1 MKDGAANAKQEMST
15 SSFHRFSGAN
25 LQACQNPHTTMKLLL
40 LCTCLAVLTT
50 THAAVQMPSIFTDH
64 MVLQRDLPVPVWGKT
79 APGEEVTVE
88 FAGQKKTTKADAS
101 GRWIVK
107 LDALTANAEP
117 QVLKAGNV
125 TIQDVL
131 VGEVWLASGQSNMEW
146 EMGMKPDSAADIPK
160 ATHPNLRLI
169 EVPKTVALTPQD
181 EVKIAWARCTPENA
195 ASFSAI
201 GYYFGQRLQEELKVP
216 VGVILSAWGGTR
228 IEPWT
233 SLEGFDAVPALKDF
247 TKDIRSKLPGSDAYR
262 ATNEKHLTAI
272 ETWVQAARA
281 ALGQSQAVP
290 AMPAQPAV
298 LPLNQVTP
306 TSLYNAMIHPLV
318 PYAFRGVIWYQGES
332 NHTEGFDYTEKTK
345 ALLASWRSVFQQ
357 PELPFYFV
365 QIAPW
370 QYGAEDGEIL
380 PQFWQAQRECLKI
393 PHTGMATISDIG
405 EVADIHPAHK
415 KEVARRLSLWALAK
429 NYGHSE
435 IDPNGPLY
443 ASHATEGGAI
453 RVKFDH
459 SGQGLASRDGKPLTH
474 FEIAGKDG
482 VFHPAEAKIDG
493 SSVLISAAT
502 VLEPRRARFAW
513 SKLAIANLMNQD
525 GLPATAF
532 HTHWPVD
539 PDLGENLAHGCTW
552 ESSDK
557 NTYGWDTGLTD
568 GSYEEYPPHCYATS
582 NTEQFPKHVTI
593 DLKQAK
599 AINLVRVGVP
609 NVGSTKTVAVSIST
623 DGKTF
628 REVGRHVFTL
638 AKTERAGI
646 SFPDAQARYLRLT
659 YLDHHDKLAGEYPNT
674 FAFTTEVEA
683 YRMK

>member
-1 MKDGAANAKQEMST
+1 MK
-15 SSFHRFSGAN
+15 
-25 LQACQNPHTTMKLLL
+25 PLL
-40 LCTCLAVLTT
+40 LCACLAALT

-64 MVLQRDLPVPVWGKT
+64 MVLQRELPVPVWGKA
-79 APGEEVTVE
+79 APGEDVTVE
-88 FAGQKKTTKADAS
+88 FAGQKKATKADAN
-101 GRWIVK
+101 GRWMVK
-107 LDALTANAEP
+107 LDPLTANAEP

-146 EMGMKPDSAADIPK
+146 EMQMKPDSAADIPN

-169 EVPKTVALTPQD
+169 EVPKTVALSPQD
-181 EVKIAWARCTPENA
+181 DVKTAWARSSPESA

-201 GYYFGQRLQEELKVP
+201 GYYFGVRLQEELKVP
-216 VGVILSAWGGTR
+216 VGIILSAWGGTR

-233 SLEGFDAVPALKDF
+233 SIEGFDAVPALKDF
-247 TKDIRSKLPGSDAYR
+247 TTDIRSKLPGSDAYR
-262 ATNEKHLTAI
+262 ATNEKYLAAI
-272 ETWVQAARA
+272 ETWLQAGRT
-281 ALGQSQAVP
+281 ALGRKQPLP
-290 AMPAQPAV
+290 AMPAQPAS
-298 LPLNQVTP
+298 LPANQVTP

-318 PYAFRGVIWYQGES
+318 PYAFRGAIWYQGES
-332 NHTEGFDYTEKTK
+332 NHNEGFAYTEKTK

-357 PELPFYFV
+357 PNLPLYFV

-370 QYGAEDGEIL
+370 QYGAEDSQIL
-380 PQFWQAQRECLKI
+380 PQFWQAQRECLNI
-393 PHTGMATISDIG
+393 PHTGMATISDVG

-443 ASHATEGGAI
+443 LSHAVEGSAI
-453 RVKFDH
+453 WVKFDH
-459 SGQGLASRDGKPLTH
+459 AGGGLAARDGKPLTH

-482 VFHPAEAKIDG
+482 IFHPAEAKIDG
-493 SSVLISAAT
+493 SSVLISSAA
-502 VLEPRRARFAW
+502 VPEPRRARFAW
-513 SKLAIANLMNQD
+513 SKLAIANLMNKED
-525 GLPATAF
+525 LPATAF

-539 PDLGENLAHGCTW
+539 PDMGENLARGCTW

-568 GSYEEYPPHCYATS
+568 GSYEEYPPGCFAT
-582 NTEQFPKHVTI
+582 NATDAFPKHVTI

-599 AINLVRVGVP
+599 ALNLVRVGVP
-609 NVGSTKTVAVSIST
+609 NVGSTKTVAVSLST

-628 REVGRHVFTL
+628 REVGKHVFSL
-638 AKTERAGI
+638 GKTETAGVT
-646 SFPDAQARYLRLT
+646 FPESEARYLRLT
-659 YLDHHDKLAGEYPNT
+659 YLDHHDKQSGEYPNT